1 MKLKTTKFEDVK
13 LFVPTVFVDNR
24 GFFMESYNQNVANE
38 LGVEFKQDNHSKS
51 YKNVL
56 RGLHYQWAEPMGKLL
71 RVVKGSGL
79 DCVVDIRPSSPTF
92 GQHELFLLTEN
103 NYYELWVPPGFA
115 QGFLSIEDDTHLCYK
130 ASALYNG
137 DAEGALNPLDMQL
150 DIDWGVDPESIIL
163 SSKDQYAQ
171 SFGEYSEAPKF

>member
-13 LFVPTVFVDNR
+13 IIVPSVFVDER
-24 GFFMESYNQNVANE
+24 GFFMESFNQSTVNE
-38 LGVEFKQDNHSKS
+38 LGVQFKQDNHSKS

-79 DCVVDIRPSSPTF
+79 DCIVDIRPSSPTF

-115 QGFLSIEDDTHLCYK
+115 QGFLSLEDDLMRY
-130 ASALYNG
+130 
-137 DAEGALNPLDMQL
+137 
-150 DIDWGVDPESIIL
+150 
-163 SSKDQYAQ
+163 
-171 SFGEYSEAPKF
+171 SFVL